1 MKQLMKN
8 IEDLHY
14 LVKNFKTI
22 FGNWNSKWR
31 STAVEKEKPHL
42 LNKYIHTSMKTIF
55 ADHFQGTNDYVVTKY
70 SLALEY
76 AGVEL
81 QSLTN
86 CKLDGNLNYLRDL
99 SIVS

>member
-1 MKQLMKN
+1 MIMLVTCNMYWHALYYQTNFYFLN
-8 IEDLHY
+8 TFILFSFYFSYFFLFFLFFLY
-14 LVKNFKTI
+14 L
-22 FGNWNSKWR
+22 
-31 STAVEKEKPHL
+31 
-42 LNKYIHTSMKTIF
+42 
-55 ADHFQGTNDYVVTKY
+55 VTKY

>member
-22 FGNWNSKWR
+22 FGNWNSKRR

-55 ADHFQGTNDYVVTKY
+55 ADHFI
-70 SLALEY
+70 S
-76 AGVEL
+76 
-81 QSLTN
+81 
-86 CKLDGNLNYLRDL
+86 RD
-99 SIVS
+99 